1 MITYFIILIFV
12 YVIKLLLLP
21 FSFFNDVSLSS
32 DITGALTQ
40 AGQYLGFL
48 NFILPSS
55 FYAVLI
61 FVLGVEVAIVL
72 FKIINWLIRKIPTI
86 N

>member
-1 MITYFIILIFV
+1 MISYFLILILSYIIGGF
-12 YVIKLLLLP
+12 LLP
-21 FSFFNDVSLSS
+21 LQTFSDVNLSNDLTNALS
-32 DITGALTQ
+32 Q

-55 FYAVLI
+55 FYTVFA
-61 FVLGVEVAIVL
+61 FVLGFEVFIVL

>member
-12 YVIKLLLLP
+12 YIIKLLLLP
-21 FSFFNDVSLSS
+21 FNFFGDVSLSS
-32 DITGALTQ
+32 DITGALAQ

-61 FVLGVEVAIVL
+61 FVLGVEVVIVL

>member
-1 MITYFIILIFV
+1 MISYFLILILSYIIGAF
-12 YVIKLLLLP
+12 LLP
-21 FSFFNDVSLSS
+21 LQAFSDVNLSNDLTNALS
-32 DITGALTQ
+32 Q
-40 AGQYLGFL
+40 AGQYLGYL

-55 FYAVLI
+55 FYAVFA
-61 FVLGVEVAIVL
+61 FVLGFEVFIVL

>member
-12 YVIKLLLLP
+12 YIIKLLLLP
-21 FSFFNDVSLSS
+21 FSFFSDVSLNP
-32 DITGALTQ
+32 DIAGALAQ

-61 FVLGVEVAIVL
+61 FVLSVEVAIVL

>member
-12 YVIKLLLLP
+12 YIIKLLLLP
-21 FSFFNDVSLSS
+21 FSFFSDVSLNSN
-32 DITGALTQ
+32 ITGALTQ

-48 NFILPSS
+48 NLILPSS

>member
-1 MITYFIILIFV
+1 MITYFLILILSYIIGAF
-12 YVIKLLLLP
+12 LLP
-21 FSFFNDVSLSS
+21 LQALPDVNLSNDL
-32 DITGALTQ
+32 TNALNQ

-55 FYAVLI
+55 FYTVFA
-61 FVLGVEVAIVL
+61 FVLGFEIAIVL
-72 FKIINWLIRKIPTI
+72 FKVINWLIRKIPTI